1 VHVGTR
7 AHRVRIG
14 VADQARKIL
23 GTGGAGTNSSRL
35 RTSAARRRGR
45 RDNETVAN
53 GLSPWPACE
62 SNGGSSRT
70 GETAGTLPG
79 RFFADLQL
87 HRSAAAL
94 RHLLALVFLTVFA
107 DAATQMLF
115 ECRCARRHRVQRHP
129 LCQPAESHGGLV
141 AHLPRP
147 EIYRRGALSTPLSTD
162 GRERARV
169 IRGLN
174 KFCPGQPPPADK
186 DVLVPPLL
194 KPLHDLPSS
203 FGGGLAWLRL
213 LDVAFRAPNLSS

>member
-79 RFFADLQL
+79 RFLC
-87 HRSAAAL
+87 R
-94 RHLLALVFLTVFA
+94 LTV
-107 DAATQMLF
+107 TSQ
-115 ECRCARRHRVQRHP
+115 RCG
-129 LCQPAESHGGLV
+129 S
-141 AHLPRP
+141 
-147 EIYRRGALSTPLSTD
+147 S
-162 GRERARV
+162 
-169 IRGLN
+169 
-174 KFCPGQPPPADK
+174 
-186 DVLVPPLL
+186 
-194 KPLHDLPSS
+194 PSAGS
-203 FGGGLAWLRL
+203 L
-213 LDVAFRAPNLSS
+213 